1 MPKVNQP
8 CAESTMSSRSKAED
22 SGAHAQ
28 WLLPTPEGSLEW
40 NMFTKPKKPAPVDEE
55 DLLFEIQDPLESPAA
70 EAGVAEVRV
79 GPGTIPLVF
88 EDAGCGA
95 RVAAARAPLDADVGV
110 GWRLVAVNGID
121 VAGVG
126 ADGVRA
132 VLEKRSSEDRKLRF
146 ETGEAEA
153 LEKVEIAVDG
163 ATIVNLGLDFDAAAK
178 PAVVAAVAAESPLAG
193 RVAVGAKLVSID
205 GIDLTALHWAEC
217 EKASFPASPELVK
230 PKKNSPPCIGLR
242 APGQGD
248 AQRLR
253 APVPHAAAAADAPG
267 LRDVRA
273 GRRRALR
280 RRAAARVGV
289 DLGLGARHRVRRDRR
304 RRVAPRLVRRARPT
318 KPARARVGRRRED
331 APEPLGR
338 RPRAGARDAR
348 RAGAALRTL

>member
-1 MPKVNQP
+1 
-8 CAESTMSSRSKAED
+8 
-22 SGAHAQ
+22 
-28 WLLPTPEGSLEW
+28 
-40 NMFTKPKKPAPVDEE
+40 MFTKPKKPAPVDEE
-55 DLLFEIQDPLESPAA
+55 DLLFEIQDPSPST

-217 EKASFPASPELVK
+217 EKASFSASPELAK
-230 PKKNSPPCIGLR
+230 PKKKSPPCIGLR

-248 AQRLR
+248 A
-253 APVPHAAAAADAPG
+253 
-267 LRDVRA
+267 
-273 GRRRALR
+273 
-280 RRAAARVGV
+280 
-289 DLGLGARHRVRRDRR
+289 
-304 RRVAPRLVRRARPT
+304 
-318 KPARARVGRRRED
+318 
-331 APEPLGR
+331 
-338 RPRAGARDAR
+338 
-348 RAGAALRTL
+348 

>member
-1 MPKVNQP
+1 
-8 CAESTMSSRSKAED
+8 
-22 SGAHAQ
+22 
-28 WLLPTPEGSLEW
+28 
-40 NMFTKPKKPAPVDEE
+40 MFTKPKKPAPVDEE
-55 DLLFEIQDPLESPAA
+55 DLLFEIQDPSAEAA

-193 RVAVGAKLVSID
+193 RVAVGAKLVF
-205 GIDLTALHWAEC
+205 AR
-217 EKASFPASPELVK
+217 LVK
-230 PKKNSPPCIGLR
+230 ATPSAYALRFLTPPPRQTLLDCATF
-242 APGQGD
+242 APGDGERFD
-248 AQRLR
+248 A
-253 APVPHAAAAADAPG
+253 V
-267 LRDVRA
+267 
-273 GRRRALR
+273 RRRASAWISASELAIVSVETVDGESLR
-280 RRAAARVGV
+280 VWFDA
-289 DLGLGARHRVRRDRR
+289 LDRR
-304 RRVAPRLVRRARPT
+304 NRRARALDAVAKTRRSPWVVDPERGLAT
-318 KPARARVGRRRED
+318 LVGPA
-331 APEPLGR
+331 PP
-338 RPRAGARDAR
+338 
-348 RAGAALRTL
+348 

>member
-1 MPKVNQP
+1 
-8 CAESTMSSRSKAED
+8 
-22 SGAHAQ
+22 
-28 WLLPTPEGSLEW
+28 
-40 NMFTKPKKPAPVDEE
+40 MFTKPKKPAPVDEE
-55 DLLFEIQDPLESPAA
+55 DLLFEIQDPSPAT

-230 PKKNSPPCIGLR
+230 RKKKSPPTDRSSR
-242 APGQGD
+242 AWS
-248 AQRLR
+248 
-253 APVPHAAAAADAPG
+253 
-267 LRDVRA
+267 
-273 GRRRALR
+273 RRRPAPTR
-280 RRAAARVGV
+280 SGSS
-289 DLGLGARHRVRRDRR
+289 RR
-304 RRVAPRLVRRARPT
+304 RRGRRSWTARRSRRATASASTPCGGARRRGSRPRSSPSCPSRPST
-318 KPARARVGRRRED
+318 ASRSASGSTRSTDETGARARWTPSR
-331 APEPLGR
+331 
-338 RPRAGARDAR
+338 R
-348 RAGAALRTL
+348 RAGAPGSSTPSAGSRRSSGRPEDPKPVT